1 MQYRIVNKKTSETLT
16 LDEGS
21 VTVAYADGVYD
32 IDFDLMQTNGQH
44 FKASYDGP
52 IELDDYT
59 SMGGGGYAR

>member
-1 MQYRIVNKKTSETLT
+1 M
-16 LDEGS
+16 
-21 VTVAYADGVYD
+21 AYADGVYD